1 MLAWLCGSYC
11 QSLLWRRLYLHHFQH
26 SYLDSLVFGWGL
38 DFANFKHSV
47 VEILK
52 APAYWA
58 VKLSAYSF
66 VGCTITV
73 AESHKVESPPREVT
87 CPCRPRL
94 RVSGVRLSLGES
106 MRRAMRIQRD
116 RRRIRSRDLD
126 INSTL
131 EYLCTSK
138 LNNYE

>member
-1 MLAWLCGSYC
+1 MGINHHGRQTAA
-11 QSLLWRRLYLHHFQH
+11 LH
-26 SYLDSLVFGWGL
+26 
-38 DFANFKHSV
+38 
-47 VEILK
+47 
-52 APAYWA
+52 
-58 VKLSAYSF
+58 
-66 VGCTITV
+66 TV
-73 AESHKVESPPREVT
+73 AESHKVEFPPREVT

-131 EYLCTSK
+131 EYLCK
-138 LNNYE
+138 LLQLFKIMALEKENVLKSR